1 MKEEYKLEIIH
12 PTYNTIAF
20 MHSPDVPRKGDSIVY
35 NDEEYIITKV
45 TWMLPITKERHIK
58 LTIEEP
64 CI

>member
-1 MKEEYKLEIIH
+1 MKQDYQLEIIH

-20 MHSPDVPRKGDSIVY
+20 IHSPEVPKKGDSIVY
-35 NDEEYIITKV
+35 NNEEYIVTKV
-45 TWMLPITKERHIK
+45 TWIFPITNERQVK